1 MNHRKGIIRTIGLF
15 ILFILSTASG
25 FAAEPPAA
33 ASKDVL
39 LDLLPS
45 DCAVCVRVNNLQLT
59 LGQMDQ
65 YLAGATPTPM
75 GLSMPATMQLAGA
88 LGDPTLTGIN
98 MQGNFAMA
106 AVETGQEKKELFLFF
121 LIPTTS
127 TSDFLKGNTNLSVA
141 DANGV
146 YTLKAPNSQL
156 GDLAIVPLTEPNYLL
171 VSRQRH
177 KADLLTVQ
185 KTLKEK
191 KAPLKSKLSTD
202 LGKAAVEN
210 PAWAYVNLD
219 KIYQL
224 YGSTVKESFDE
235 MQKTLNAQMGAQ
247 SNPFPV
253 KMEPFFDMFQYFAGQ
268 ADWITLSLKPTP
280 QQMQIETVFAAKPGG
295 ELAGMLKPAPVAGK
309 NWQYAGYLNDNSAV
323 KMLGRMNK
331 PLIEQLYN
339 RIIDI
344 FGKSAAEADK
354 PQFEKMKALV
364 SKSILA
370 MGDEAAIS
378 FSYRAGMPPFE
389 MKEMVAVNDSKAL
402 LELQKESQETIE
414 YFYKMMGM
422 PMGFAYAPSVEKYK
436 GTDIGLYQ
444 FKFVAKDPN
453 DQTVKAME
461 MMYGK
466 QGLQYPMAITSDR
479 FLLTIG
485 PDAMNQLKALIDAK
499 QPGPAA
505 ADVKTAMTL
514 IPDNTRAEIVASVN
528 LLKLMKGLSEMGQQM
543 MTQSGHQMPDFWQG
557 VDPNTTSCMA
567 AAAFI
572 ENGRIREQL
581 ILPKEHLL
589 ETAKVMMQIQQQQMA
604 YYMKQSQKSQ
614 KTDAN
619 EIPAEKK
626 MPLKR

>member
-39 LDLLPS
+39 LDLLPL

-146 YTLKAPNSQL
+146 YTLKAPNSKL

-171 VSRQRH
+171 VSRQHH

-295 ELAGMLKPAPVAGK
+295 ELAGMLRPAPVAGK
-309 NWQYAGYLNDNSAV
+309 NWQYAGYLNDDSAV
-323 KMLGRMNK
+323 KILGRMNK

-339 RIIDI
+339 RMIDI
-344 FGKSAAEADK
+344 FGKNAAEADK
-354 PQFEKMKALV
+354 PQFEKMKALIV
-364 SKSILA
+364 KSVLA
-370 MGDEAAIS
+370 MGDEVAMS
-378 FSYRAGMPPFE
+378 FSYRAGIPPFE
-389 MKEMVAVNDSKAL
+389 MKEIVAVNDSKAL
-402 LELQKESQETIE
+402 FELQKESQETIE
-414 YFYKMMGM
+414 YFYKMTGM
-422 PMGFAYAPSVEKYK
+422 PMKFAYAPSVEKYK

-466 QGLQYPMAITSDR
+466 QGLRYPMAITSDR
-479 FLLTIG
+479 FLLTMG

-514 IPDNTRAEIVASVN
+514 IPDNTRAEMVASVN
-528 LLKLMKGLSEMGQQM
+528 LLKLMKGLSEVGQQM